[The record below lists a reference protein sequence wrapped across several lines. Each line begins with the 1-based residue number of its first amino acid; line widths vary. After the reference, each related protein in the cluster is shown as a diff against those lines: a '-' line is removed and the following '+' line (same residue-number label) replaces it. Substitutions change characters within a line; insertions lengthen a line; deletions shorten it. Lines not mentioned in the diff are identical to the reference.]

1 MAHFAQ
7 LDEHNIVI
15 QVLVVSNT
23 DITNEQGN
31 EDEQLGITF
40 LQNLL
45 GADTRW
51 VQTSYNHRFRARYAG
66 VGHTYDAERD
76 VFLLPQPYP
85 SWTLDETTYEWV
97 PPVPY
102 PADGNSYVW
111 DESIGAWVLVFTVYS
126 T

>member
-7 LDEHNIVI
+7 LDDNNIVL
-15 QVLVVSNT
+15 QVLVVNNA
-23 DITNEQGN
+23 DIINDHGE
-31 EDEQLGITF
+31 EDESRGIAF
-40 LQNLL
+40 LQQLL

-66 VGHTYDAERD
+66 IGHTYDAVRD
-76 VFLLPQPYP
+76 VFLLPRPYP

-102 PADGNSYVW
+102 PADGNYYVW
-111 DESIGAWVLVFTVYS
+111 DESAGVWVLTP
-126 T
+126 